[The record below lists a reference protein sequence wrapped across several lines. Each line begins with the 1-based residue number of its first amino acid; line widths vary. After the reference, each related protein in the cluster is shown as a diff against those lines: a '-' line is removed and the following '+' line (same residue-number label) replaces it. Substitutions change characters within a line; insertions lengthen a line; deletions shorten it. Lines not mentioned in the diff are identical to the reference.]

1 MFAREESLSRR
12 RPQSWND
19 PDDVSFLNTETG
31 LFEFDNGVGDIGD
44 DDEEDAFAQLYG
56 ADEHTNADGG
66 LRETIDWHRRVEE
79 VGTTGTEDNRTTIR
93 SWHRQRGH
101 AWGDWKWK
109 AHLGKGKCTQEPGR
123 TRRWD

>member
-56 ADEHTNADGG
+56 PDEFKNADVS
-66 LRETIDWHRRVEE
+66 LRETIDWNRSFDE
-79 VGTTGTEDNRTTIR
+79 VGLTETHTKRTT
-93 SWHRQRGH
+93 SGTWLSTVGE
-101 AWGDWKWK
+101 A
-109 AHLGKGKCTQEPGR
+109 
-123 TRRWD
+123 RR